1 MTELLKVKTVIA
13 FLSQDVQYVLVDD
26 VTVVWSAADVT
37 KYLLFLAQASHELVP
52 PDVSHSIVL
61 SITSAF

>member
-1 MTELLKVKTVIA
+1 MTELLKVETVIA
-13 FLSQDVQYVLVDD
+13 FLSQDVRYVLVDD

-52 PDVSHSIVL
+52 PDVSHSDVHDII
-61 SITSAF
+61 STF

>member
-1 MTELLKVKTVIA
+1 LTELLKVKTVIA